1 MASKR
6 KNPQDAFDALIQAL
20 YAANDA
26 KDEGRS
32 FDDDIMDL
40 EDAFARVVERL

>member
-6 KNPQDAFDALIQAL
+6 KNPHDAFDALVDAL

-32 FDDDIMDL
+32 FDDDILDL
-40 EDAFARVVERL
+40 EDAFNRVMDSL